1 MAAGDRAVFVIPK
14 MPRVFFK
21 FKGKLLFRG
30 FFCSSRL
37 LIRPDDL
44 NRGSFCIP

>member
-14 MPRVFFK
+14 MPRIFFK

-30 FFCSSRL
+30 FF
-37 LIRPDDL
+37 
-44 NRGSFCIP
+44 